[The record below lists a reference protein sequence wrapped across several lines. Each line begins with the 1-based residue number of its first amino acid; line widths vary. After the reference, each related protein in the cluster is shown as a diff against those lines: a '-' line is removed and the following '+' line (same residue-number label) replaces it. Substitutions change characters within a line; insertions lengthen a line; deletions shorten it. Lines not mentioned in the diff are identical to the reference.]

1 MNKILNKMNSQAK
14 EIVNIIIKDR
24 ELKELIYEII
34 SQFAPGA
41 VQATKSLSS
50 IRDRFFTRKLFY
62 FLHEFEKVPREE
74 IENFV
79 RELDANPKYA
89 RDVGE
94 HIIVLLDNA
103 DQVHKATLLG
113 KTFRAY
119 IEKYIDVEDL
129 QRMSSAINRLLICD
143 LEKLESFSKI
153 NEGDPS
159 SSESL
164 VRIFR
169 FLESNEDVVQS
180 FFNAGFGKVSAGWGV
195 QGAILPNK
203 TCKLFV
209 KYVLKNVEK

>member
-34 SQFAPGA
+34 NQFIPGA

-62 FLHEFEKVPREE
+62 FLHEFEKVSREE

-94 HIIVLLDNA
+94 HIKYLDKNIYQGHPYRIKLS
-103 DQVHKATLLG
+103 DQ
-113 KTFRAY
+113 
-119 IEKYIDVEDL
+119 I
-129 QRMSSAINRLLICD
+129 MCN
-143 LEKLESFSKI
+143 
-153 NEGDPS
+153 
-159 SSESL
+159 
-164 VRIFR
+164 
-169 FLESNEDVVQS
+169 
-180 FFNAGFGKVSAGWGV
+180 
-195 QGAILPNK
+195 
-203 TCKLFV
+203 
-209 KYVLKNVEK
+209 